1 MLQGHIWKGLEIF
14 LIVTLVGG
22 GAVLLVFSGLWPGV
36 LLKSYKA
43 QESPHK
49 KNDLAP
55 DVSSG
60 SDEKS

>member
-1 MLQGHIWKGLEIF
+1 MVRLM
-14 LIVTLVGG
+14 GG
-22 GAVLLVFSGLWPGV
+22 GALLLVFSGLWPGV

-49 KNDLAP
+49 KNDLDA
-55 DVSSG
+55 DVNSG

>member
-1 MLQGHIWKGLEIF
+1 MLQGHIWKGLETF
-14 LIVTLVGG
+14 LMVRLMGG
-22 GAVLLVFSGLWPGV
+22 GALLLVFSGLWPGV

-49 KNDLAP
+49 KNDLDA
-55 DVSSG
+55 DVNSG